1 MWITLRCNRSQNSSE
16 FASKTERV
24 ENLSGRKDLCYI
36 CLIKYSKLNYATTLV
51 LSNETKC

>member
-36 CLIKYSKLNYATTLV
+36 CLIKYSKLNYAKTLV